1 MGQQSG
7 TLIASRRSGSTF
19 TGLGAPLVNQIFD
32 NAQRLQ
38 DAFQVFNALSENLT
52 QSYLDLEAQ
61 VARLSEEL
69 AAARSERLKT
79 LAEKELLA
87 NRLQLLLKTLP
98 GGVVVIDGRGLIIEH
113 NPVAG
118 LFLGEPLLGRM
129 WRDVLNA
136 LPIVENPHQR
146 LLPDGKTI
154 SLTLS
159 PLGDEPGQIV
169 LLTDVTEMRSLQ
181 EWADHQRRLSALGE
195 MVASLAHQ
203 VRTPL
208 ATALLYASHLA
219 KSDLD
224 VSHRSKF
231 AAKLTERLHH
241 LERQVNDMLTF
252 ARMGTLAKERFSIS
266 ELMTKLVEN
275 CEPLMQG
282 KSIRFTVA
290 NRSDEDDLHGN
301 GDALLGILI
310 NLVSNAVDAVGGE
323 GSVTVVADRREPR
336 YLDISVSD
344 NGPGIAEDIRAR
356 IFEPFFTTRANG
368 TGLGLA
374 IAEYVVKAHLGRI
387 WCESSEGFGT
397 TFRIRLPLS
406 PGGTPLPGNFSGRAA
421 FMGGDDAAN

>member
-1 MGQQSG
+1 MLAKNCRPTSW
-7 TLIASRRSGSTF
+7 
-19 TGLGAPLVNQIFD
+19 APLHRIEKCSDQAFD

-52 QSYLDLEAQ
+52 RSYLDLEAQ

-69 AAARSERLKT
+69 AAARSEKLKT
-79 LAEKELLA
+79 LAEKERLA

-98 GGVVVIDGRGLIIEH
+98 GGVVVIDGRGFVIEH

-118 LFLGEPLLGRM
+118 LFLGEPLLGRN
-129 WRDVLNA
+129 WRDVLDS

-146 LLPDGKTI
+146 RLPGGKTI

-169 LLTDVTEMRSLQ
+169 LLTDVTEMHSLQ

-208 ATALLYASHLA
+208 AAALLYASHLA

-241 LERQVNDMLTF
+241 LERQVNDMLAF
-252 ARMGTLAKERFSIS
+252 ARMGTLSKERFSIGD
-266 ELMTKLVEN
+266 LLTKLAEN

-282 KSIRFTVA
+282 KAIGFTVI
-290 NRSDEDDLHGN
+290 NQSCDDGLHGN
-301 GDALLGILI
+301 GDALLGVLI
-310 NLVSNAVDAVGGE
+310 NLVGNAVEAVGGE
-323 GSVTVVADRREPR
+323 GSICVVADQPERQ

-344 NGPGIAEDIRAR
+344 DGPGISEDIRAR
-356 IFEPFFTTRANG
+356 IFEPFFTTRCNG

-374 IAEYVVKAHLGRI
+374 IADYVVKAHFGRI
-387 WCESSEGFGT
+387 WCESEPGLGT
-397 TFRIRLPLS
+397 TFRIRLPLCL
-406 PGGTPLPGNFSGRAA
+406 GGTPLPGSFSGRAV

>member
-1 MGQQSG
+1 MG
-7 TLIASRRSGSTF
+7 
-19 TGLGAPLVNQIFD
+19 NQVFD
-32 NAQRLQ
+32 HAKRLQ

-61 VARLSEEL
+61 VARLNEEL

-79 LAEKELLA
+79 LAEKEILA

-98 GGVVVIDGRGLIIEH
+98 GGVVVIDDRGLIIEH

-118 LFLGEPLLGRM
+118 LFLGEPLLGRV
-129 WRDVLNA
+129 WRDVLNS
-136 LPIVENPHQR
+136 LPVVENPHQR
-146 LLPDGKTI
+146 LLPNGKTI

-159 PLGDEPGQIV
+159 SLGDEPGQIV

-181 EWADHQRRLSALGE
+181 EWADHQRRLSAMGE

-219 KSDLD
+219 KCDLD
-224 VSHRSKF
+224 VPQRSKF

-252 ARMGTLAKERFSIS
+252 ARMGTLAKEQFSIS
-266 ELMTKLVEN
+266 ELLTKLVEN

-282 KSIRFTVA
+282 KSVRFTA
-290 NRSDEDDLHGN
+290 INRSDDDCLHGN
-301 GDALLGILI
+301 GDALLGVLI
-310 NLVSNAVDAVGGE
+310 NLVNNAVDAMAEE
-323 GSVTVVADRREPR
+323 GCVTVVADRPDPR
-336 YLDISVSD
+336 YLDISVKD
-344 NGPGIAEDIRAR
+344 DGPGIAEDIRAR

-387 WCESSEGFGT
+387 WCESSSGRGS
-397 TFRIRLPLS
+397 TFHIRLPLR
-406 PGGTPLPGNFSGRAA
+406 PGGTPLPADLSGRTAYT
-421 FMGGDDAAN
+421 GEHDAAS

>member
-1 MGQQSG
+1 MLP
-7 TLIASRRSGSTF
+7 TRFNF
-19 TGLGAPLVNQIFD
+19 TGFGTPLGNQVFD
-32 NAQRLQ
+32 DAKRLQ

-61 VARLSEEL
+61 VARLNEEL

-79 LAEKELLA
+79 LAEKEILA

-98 GGVVVIDGRGLIIEH
+98 GGVVVIDDCGLIIEH

-118 LFLGEPLLGRM
+118 LFLGEPLVGRF
-129 WRDVLNA
+129 WRGVLDA

-146 LLPDGKTI
+146 RLSDGKTI

-208 ATALLYASHLA
+208 AAALLYASHLS

-224 VSHRSKF
+224 GSQRSKF
-231 AAKLTERLHH
+231 GTKLTERLHY

-252 ARMGTLAKERFSIS
+252 ARMGTFAKAQFSIS
-266 ELMTKLVEN
+266 ELFTKLTEN
-275 CEPLMQG
+275 CEPSMQG
-282 KSIRFTVA
+282 KSIRFRTI
-290 NRSDEDDLHGN
+290 NRFADDCLHGN
-301 GDALLGILI
+301 GDALLGVLI
-310 NLVSNAVDAVGGE
+310 NLVNNAVDAIAE
-323 GSVTVVADRREPR
+323 KGSVAVVASQPEPHW
-336 YLDISVSD
+336 LEISVSD
-344 NGPGIAEDIRAR
+344 DGPGISEEIRAR
-356 IFEPFFTTRANG
+356 IFEPFFTTRTNG

-387 WCESSEGFGT
+387 WCESSPDRGS
-397 TFRIRLPLS
+397 TFRIQLPLKQ
-406 PGGTPLPGNFSGRAA
+406 GGTPLPADLSSRPAYTGEH
-421 FMGGDDAAN
+421 DAAN